1 MTVRAS
7 LISVCMVCVALTAL
21 PLSAQQNRVSRVL
34 ADARRALDGLPERPL
49 PRTMV
54 IRGKRMALQGS
65 RDLQIRT
72 SRQNLLLSVEIYAE
86 FPDKFVWIE
95 DGGAVMRTVRG
106 FDRQRLIT
114 NAPER
119 LAQVLPGQES
129 TSAYA
134 LGFITRD
141 VDQLTQ
147 IRADFVA
154 LTFGLFGR
162 SFPSVPLT
170 FGDIKGGE
178 AANAIGMSTKDG
190 YAATVVF
197 DPVSGLPAWLGTREV
212 VPVGNEIGGQVTR
225 RWVYEDYRA
234 VDARRVPHLVRWM
247 MTASDSSPL
256 FSTSVLTITEYAFNV
271 AIDPKVFK
279 Q

>member
-1 MTVRAS
+1 M
-7 LISVCMVCVALTAL
+7 
-21 PLSAQQNRVSRVL
+21 
-34 ADARRALDGLPERPL
+34 
-49 PRTMV
+49 
-54 IRGKRMALQGS
+54 
-65 RDLQIRT
+65 
-72 SRQNLLLSVEIYAE
+72 
-86 FPDKFVWIE
+86 
-95 DGGAVMRTVRG
+95 
-106 FDRQRLIT
+106 
-114 NAPER
+114 
-119 LAQVLPGQES
+119 
-129 TSAYA
+129 
-134 LGFITRD
+134 
-141 VDQLTQ
+141 
-147 IRADFVA
+147 
-154 LTFGLFGR
+154 
-162 SFPSVPLT
+162 PLT
-170 FGDIKGGE
+170 FGDIKGGD

-247 MTASDSSPL
+247 MTASDSGPL